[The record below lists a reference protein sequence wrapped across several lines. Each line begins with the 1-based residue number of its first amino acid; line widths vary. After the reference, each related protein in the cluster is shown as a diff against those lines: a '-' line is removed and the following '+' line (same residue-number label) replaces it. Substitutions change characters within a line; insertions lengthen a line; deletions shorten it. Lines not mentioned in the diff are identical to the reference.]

1 MKNKI
6 NGCST
11 EANGVDIL
19 VKSDFEI
26 YKKSNLQKIDSC
38 HLSLP
43 QIDIGSKDVCSKIFE
58 ASQEKTPLK
67 ITEDHDLQCNHTN
80 PKNRT
85 VMQKCND
92 YFNFSLYLDVAFVLF
107 CMTNS
112 LAGLGTIMPYVYLV
126 DRAKEAGIPEVKGAF
141 LLSTAGIANTISRFV
156 FGWIADRPFSNPSY
170 IYAGALLICGIST
183 CLSPLN
189 DSYEFLTCYAALF
202 GACAGIY
209 LEFFE

>member
-1 MKNKI
+1 M
-6 NGCST
+6 NGCSNG
-11 EANGVDIL
+11 ANGV

-26 YKKSNLQKIDSC
+26 YKKRNVQQIDSC

-43 QIDIGSKDVCSKIFE
+43 QIDIGSKDVCSMISE
-58 ASQEKTPLK
+58 TSQEKTPLK
-67 ITEDHDLQCNHTN
+67 ITDDHDQQCNHSD
-80 PKNRT
+80 PQNRT

-92 YFNFSLYLDVAFVLF
+92 YFNLSLYLDVVLF
-107 CMTNS
+107 CMTNA
-112 LAGLGTIMPYVYLV
+112 LAGLETIMPYIYLV

-156 FGWIADRPFSNPSY
+156 FGWIADRPFNNPSY
-170 IYAGALLICGIST
+170 IYAGALLICGLST

-209 LEFFE
+209 LA